1 MVKDP
6 FKEAILNLLRKQRR
20 SLSTRKIALKTD
32 MAWPTARIKLRG
44 LQSRGLLR
52 SNRVGSKNLWRLPS
66 VNPRIFRIPKPR
78 RKKKRL

>member
-1 MVKDP
+1 MAKDP
-6 FKEAILNLLRKQRR
+6 FKETILDLLRKQRR

-52 SNRVGSKNLWRLPS
+52 SNRAGSKTLWRLPS
-66 VNPRIFRIPKPR
+66 VNPRLFEIPKPR
-78 RKKKRL
+78 KKRKRS